1 MKLSAARD
9 CYYSHTGNASAA
21 ARQIAFAGIAVVW
34 VFNQP
39 QSNKLIYL
47 PDELITVLLLLC
59 ITLAF
64 DLLQYTFS
72 SAVWGIYSRFKEK
85 QLKHRFHDD
94 PDIEPPSE
102 LNLPGI
108 VMFWLKLAMLV
119 GAYWNLARYLVS
131 II

>member
-72 SAVWGIYSRFKEK
+72 SAVWGIYSRFKEGVAK
-85 QLKHRFHDD
+85 
-94 PDIEPPSE
+94 
-102 LNLPGI
+102 
-108 VMFWLKLAMLV
+108 
-119 GAYWNLARYLVS
+119 